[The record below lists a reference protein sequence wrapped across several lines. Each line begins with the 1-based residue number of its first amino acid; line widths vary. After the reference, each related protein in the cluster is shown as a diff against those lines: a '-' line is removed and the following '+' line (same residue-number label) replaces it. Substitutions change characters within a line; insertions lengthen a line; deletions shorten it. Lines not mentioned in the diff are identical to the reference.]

1 VGGFT
6 LWAGGGLGEECSKTE
21 LRLEKAA
28 VACRSNG
35 LKLIIRGERNN
46 SEMYREDGP
55 KVMTM

>member
-1 VGGFT
+1 MGGFT

-28 VACRSNG
+28 VACRGNG
-35 LKLIIRGERNN
+35 SKLIIGEKRNN

-55 KVMTM
+55 EVMTM